1 MAEKHKSKYKAP
13 KDFEKSQKPKTR
25 KDLKDYTHD
34 DHNGAM
40 NPYSTKETQDL
51 VPRKT
56 DKLVIDDVKN
66 MVPEI
71 KHRVYQDVKT
81 GKYSPKEA
89 KKIFKKLQIEDTEG
103 YLDKLENIDH
113 GVTTSPIKEHL
124 SRLTTE
130 QKELALRKYL
140 RAKIA
145 ESIKASYLNEQP
157 TAAAPAEDTPESE
170 AQPTPETPTDVPT
183 APGADTTQT
192 DSADPNAMPGATPP
206 TADTTNTSTPTS
218 TPSQSG
224 ADSATATDTEPEQ
237 PAEMSAEEKAK
248 MEIEKQKQ
256 AKKSFYASLEGMKSA
271 DTVIQYVEFGLEPLL
286 QSMRSLSP
294 AKFKMAKSAADQ
306 LLKRVAPS
314 TIKK

>member
-34 DHNGAM
+34 DKNGGL
-40 NPYSTKETQDL
+40 NPHSTGEIQDL

-113 GVTTSPIKEHL
+113 GVIVNSLE
-124 SRLTTE
+124 E
-130 QKELALRKYL
+130 QKLRSFI
-140 RAKIA
+140 RSKIA
-145 ESIKASYLNEQP
+145 KVLLEQP
-157 TAAAPAEDTPESE
+157 DSATPPAED
-170 AQPTPETPTDVPT
+170 QQT
-183 APGADTTQT
+183 AP
-192 DSADPNAMPGATPP
+192 DPNAAPQTGEADQQNIEDPNAAPQTGEAAP
-206 TADTTNTSTPTS
+206 TEPQ
-218 TPSQSG
+218 PEEP
-224 ADSATATDTEPEQ
+224 TDTVTAVDQ
-237 PAEMSAEEKAK
+237 KSQT
-248 MEIEKQKQ
+248 IEKFK
-256 AKKSFYASLEGMKSA
+256 ALLDDEVGVVGKMK
-271 DTVIQYVEFGLEPLL
+271 LL
-286 QSMRSLSP
+286 
-294 AKFKMAKSAADQ
+294 FKVVNSITKDSDRIDQ
-306 LLKRVAPS
+306 INFLKLLKS
-314 TIKK
+314 TAEKKMHTSQTPDETKE